1 MSTSPLTD
9 GVLIPSRRSAVM
21 GWMLIIAGLG
31 IAGGILKALVTPG
44 DIPWGELGFGVFVS
58 AMFLTSGL
66 LMSRPKGGIE
76 SRKGKL
82 VLHGSG
88 DRLELDP
95 SEIQEVVCHR
105 RLSSSA
111 EDAHW
116 LWDVE
121 IRTRKGMV
129 HQVGESTSLE
139 EALVMSRALG
149 AHFSLE
155 EREENEGYSPHI
167 KASTQPLSTASF
179 AVWKGGEMFWP
190 ILLTGVVCAW
200 AGVAITWMGGGALSF
215 VVGPPLGLLGFT
227 LILIRIIGVVGHHR
241 IEITTTDVSSRYLVL
256 GRPLFDRT
264 MERGEVDYV
273 RVRPNGAKGWM
284 LEWVGERR
292 TVPIISGIGAHSHP
306 TGLSELCSIGA
317 GLNHQLAVT
326 KDDHQDT

>member
-1 MSTSPLTD
+1 
-9 GVLIPSRRSAVM
+9 M

-44 DIPWGELGFGVFVS
+44 EIPWGELGFGVFVTG
-58 AMFLTSGL
+58 MFLTSGL

-76 SRKGKL
+76 SRRGKL
-82 VLHGSG
+82 ILHGSG
-88 DRLELDP
+88 DLLELHP
-95 SEIQEVVCHR
+95 SEIREVVCHR
-105 RLSSSA
+105 RLSSSG

-121 IRTRKGMV
+121 IRTNKGMV

-149 AHFSLE
+149 SHFSVK
-155 EREENEGYSPHI
+155 EREENEAYLPPVE
-167 KASTQPLSTASF
+167 ASTEPLSSASF
-179 AVWKGGEMFWP
+179 AVRKGGEMFWP
-190 ILLTGVVCAW
+190 ILLTGMVCAW

-227 LILIRIIGVVGHHR
+227 LVFIRIIGMVGTHA
-241 IEITTTDVSSRYLVL
+241 IDITPTDVSARYLVL
-256 GRPLFDRT
+256 GHPLFDRT
-264 MERGEVDYV
+264 MKRGEVDYV

-284 LEWVGERR
+284 LEWVGENR

-306 TGLSELCSIGA
+306 TGLAELCSAGA
-317 GLNHQLAVT
+317 ALNHHLAVT
-326 KDDHQDT
+326 KGDHLDTSPSPPSPT